1 MRADRISIHH
11 PIEAISMLAA
21 PGQTSTPYASVAPS
35 FGAATTGTEE
45 AGQVRRQGEY
55 PPSGRRGDGG
65 GHQPSGGPGGGG
77 SGPPFD
83 HGGGEPDSPGGGPS
97 GSPSGRPP
105 GSPPGSPRPAG
116 TPGAGSGYPRGDRR
130 PQRDDRPRIPRQSE
144 LGDFNPRDKRPLAFW
159 AHMEHFRSN
168 GLYEDRAI
176 LGVLHSCM
184 RGEAKDWFDSLF
196 PRPTTWHEWRSAFF
210 QKWTEDPST
219 ASPKMLG
226 RMFKPKREALS
237 TYLYDKYWLIG
248 MESVARLLIY
258 SSPGVD
264 ATEGDVMPLLNQ
276 RSVSELVGLVHNGL
290 PSVWLTRLYEPMET
304 ATLWNDYVLKMTKR
318 ESYIRAELDVWI
330 RSSSCSSDSDSDTSG
345 GRTAE
350 SGDDGGRFRKKV
362 AATRRSSRKKIRASA
377 VDTNSRPASSLSP
390 LTEEERLQRRKGRE
404 AGGCFVCH
412 KPGHIA
418 RNCPDAHNEKT
429 KAYVRRVETA
439 CPRIEKLI
447 YAALRGESTSGSTSG
462 SDDDASSTSSHDI
475 RRIR

>member
-1 MRADRISIHH
+1 MRASLLPSVRRRRGRRRPGKLGGKENIRRPEDAETEEDISHPEGREAEEADRRSIT
-11 PIEAISMLAA
+11 EAVNRTVLVAA
-21 PGQTSTPYASVAPS
+21 PQDHPREDLQVVHPDRQDPQERQAR
-35 FGAATTGTEE
+35 E
-45 AGQVRRQGEY
+45 ADIREGI
-55 PPSGRRGDGG
+55 
-65 GHQPSGGPGGGG
+65 
-77 SGPPFD
+77 
-83 HGGGEPDSPGGGPS
+83 
-97 GSPSGRPP
+97 
-105 GSPPGSPRPAG
+105 
-116 TPGAGSGYPRGDRR
+116 GDRNETIG
-130 PQRDDRPRIPRQSE
+130 PESLD
-144 LGDFNPRDKRPLAFW
+144 N
-159 AHMEHFRSN
+159 RS
-168 GLYEDRAI
+168 
-176 LGVLHSCM
+176 
-184 RGEAKDWFDSLF
+184 W
-196 PRPTTWHEWRSAFF
+196 
-210 QKWTEDPST
+210 
-219 ASPKMLG
+219 
-226 RMFKPKREALS
+226 
-237 TYLYDKYWLIG
+237 YWLIG